1 MWRKYGRDGASRTV
15 ETMIEELNPA
25 GVQTAAVRRR
35 RRVPLVWIVPVLTAL
50 IAGWLAWDT
59 FSKRGP
65 TITISFETAAGLT
78 AGQSQLKFKN
88 VTIGTVQNI
97 SIAPNLA
104 NVIVTVETVR
114 EAEHLLTGKTIFW
127 VVKPQL
133 FAGNISGLDT
143 LLSGSYI
150 GMLPSAEQGKPQR
163 SFVGNQDPP
172 ILQAATPGTTFKLE
186 TKRLGSISL
195 GSPIFFRDLEVGAVL
210 GWDLGDLANSVT
222 IHAFVRA
229 PFDQYVHDNSTF
241 WNASGVSIKLG
252 AGGVDVQMESL
263 RALLLGG
270 IAFDSPPGSKA
281 AAAVANRRFSLYPS
295 MDVAKAAGPGRQLQL
310 LSNFA
315 GSVAGLSAGADVTL
329 HGLKIGEVTDVGLV
343 YNPKQDR
350 ILAPVHYRVDAER
363 IAGASDIQ
371 GMPLGSVATDM
382 VKRGLRA
389 TLQAPSMI
397 TGQKIVALEF
407 LPDAPSAELGRDGDV
422 FIMPSSDAGGFDSIA
437 RSANELLSKINRI
450 DFARIGKSLSG
461 AFSGLD
467 DTVNGPQLKKTLA
480 ALEAA
485 MLDVRDV
492 AHNLNGDAGP
502 ALRRLPEISVQL
514 QGALTNTNRLL
525 GSLNTGYGDDSRFRR
540 DLDRLLAQLTDTART
555 FRALG
560 DLLSRHPEALIKGRT
575 NTGSE

>member
-1 MWRKYGRDGASRTV
+1 
-15 ETMIEELNPA
+15 MIEQSDPA
-25 GVQTAAVRRR
+25 SIPTAGARRR
-35 RRVPLVWIVPVLTAL
+35 RRIPLVWIVPVLTAL
-50 IAGWLAWDT
+50 IAAWLAWDT

-65 TITISFETAAGLT
+65 TITISFETASGLT
-78 AGQSQLKFKN
+78 AGQSQLKFKD

-97 SIAPNLA
+97 SIAPDLS

-114 EAEHLLTGKTIFW
+114 EAEHLLTDKTIFW

-150 GMLPSAEQGKPQR
+150 GMLPSTEKGKSQR
-163 SFVGNQDPP
+163 SFVGNQNPP
-172 ILQAATPGTTFKLE
+172 ILQAATPGTTFILE

-195 GSPIFFRDLEVGAVL
+195 GSPIFYRDLDVGTVL

-241 WNASGVSIKLG
+241 WNASGISIKL
-252 AGGVDVQMESL
+252 AGGGIDVQMESL

-270 IAFDSPPGSKA
+270 IAFDSPSRSKA
-281 AAAVANRRFSLYPS
+281 ATAAENQHFSLYPS
-295 MDVAKAAGPGRQLQL
+295 MDAAKAAGPGRQLEL

-315 GSVAGLSAGADVTL
+315 GSVAGLSVGADVTL
-329 HGLKIGEVTDVGLV
+329 HGLKVGEVTDVGLV
-343 YNPKQDR
+343 YDPKQDR
-350 ILAPVHYRVDAER
+350 IMAPVHYRVEAER
-363 IAGASDIQ
+363 IAGAADIQ
-371 GMPLGSVATDM
+371 GMPLGSVATEM

-389 TLQAPSMI
+389 TLQAPNMI

-407 LPDAPSAELGRDGDV
+407 VPDAPAAELGRDGDV

-450 DFARIGKSLSG
+450 DFDRIGKSLSG
-461 AFSGLD
+461 AFAGLD
-467 DTVNGPQLKKTLA
+467 DTINGPQLKKTLA

-485 MLDVRDV
+485 MLDVKDITRKLDT
-492 AHNLNGDAGP
+492 DAGP
-502 ALRRLPEISVQL
+502 ALRRLPEISAQL
-514 QGALTNTNRLL
+514 QSTLTNTNRLL
-525 GSLNTGYGDDSRFRR
+525 GSLTTGYGDDSRFRR
-540 DLDRLLAQLTDTART
+540 DLDRLLPQLTDTARS

-575 NTGSE
+575 NTGTE

>member
-1 MWRKYGRDGASRTV
+1 
-15 ETMIEELNPA
+15 MIEHPDPVTLSTA
-25 GVQTAAVRRR
+25 GVRRR
-35 RRVPLVWIVPVLTAL
+35 RRIPLVWIVPVLTAL
-50 IAGWLAWDT
+50 IAAWLAWDT

-65 TITISFETAAGLT
+65 TITISFETASGLT
-78 AGQSQLKFKN
+78 AGQSQLKFKD
-88 VTIGTVQNI
+88 VTIGTVKTI
-97 SIAPNLA
+97 TLPSDLS
-104 NVIVTVETVR
+104 NVIVTVETLR
-114 EAEHLLTGKTIFW
+114 EAEHLLTDKTIFW

-150 GMLPSAEQGKPQR
+150 GMLPSTEKGKPQR
-163 SFVGNQDPP
+163 SFIGNQNPP

-195 GSPIFFRDLEVGAVL
+195 GSPIFFRDLDVGTVL

-270 IAFDSPPGSKA
+270 IAFDSPSGSKA
-281 AAAVANRRFSLYPS
+281 PTAPANHHFSLYAS
-295 MDVAKAAGPGRQLQL
+295 MDAAKAAGPGRQLQL
-310 LSNFA
+310 LSNFS
-315 GSVAGLSAGADVTL
+315 GSVAGLSVGADVTL
-329 HGLKIGEVTDVGLV
+329 HGLKVGEVTDVGLV
-343 YNPKQDR
+343 YDPKQDR
-350 ILAPVHYRVDAER
+350 ITAPVHYRVESER
-363 IAGASDIQ
+363 IAGTSNVQ
-371 GMPLGSVATDM
+371 GVPLGSVAAEM

-407 LPDAPSAELGRDGDV
+407 VPDAPPAELGRDGDV
-422 FIMPSSDAGGFDSIA
+422 FIVPSSDAGGFDSIA

-450 DFARIGKSLSG
+450 DFDRMGKSLSG
-461 AFSGLD
+461 ALAGLD

-485 MLDVRDV
+485 MLDVKDITHKLD
-492 AHNLNGDAGP
+492 ADAGT
-502 ALRRLPEISVQL
+502 ALRRLPEISAQL
-514 QGALTNTNRLL
+514 QDALTNANRLL
-525 GSLNTGYGDDSRFRR
+525 GSLNAGYGDDSRFRR
-540 DLDRLLAQLTDTART
+540 DLDRLLPQLTDTARS

-575 NTGSE
+575 NTGTE

>member
-1 MWRKYGRDGASRTV
+1 MATV
-15 ETMIEELNPA
+15 IEHTDPA
-25 GVQTAAVRRR
+25 IVPTAGVRRR
-35 RRVPLVWIVPVLTAL
+35 RRIPLVWIVPVLTAL
-50 IAGWLAWDT
+50 IAAWLAWDT

-65 TITISFETAAGLT
+65 SITISFETASGLT
-78 AGQSQLKFKN
+78 AGQSQLKFKD

-97 SIAPNLA
+97 SIAPDLS

-114 EAEHLLTGKTIFW
+114 EAEHLLTDKTIFW

-150 GMLPSAEQGKPQR
+150 GMLPSTEKGKPQR
-163 SFVGNQDPP
+163 TFVGNQNPP
-172 ILQAATPGTTFKLE
+172 ILQAVTPGSTFKLE
-186 TKRLGSISL
+186 TKRLGSVSL
-195 GSPIFFRDLEVGAVL
+195 GSPIFFRDLDVGTVL
-210 GWDLGDLANSVT
+210 GWDLGDLATSVT

-229 PFDQYVHDNSTF
+229 PFDQYVRDNSTF

-270 IAFDSPPGSKA
+270 IAFDSASGSKA
-281 AAAVANRRFSLYPS
+281 PTAVENHHSTLYPS
-295 MDVAKAAGPGRQLQL
+295 MDAAKAAGPGRQLQL

-315 GSVAGLSAGADVTL
+315 GSVAGLSVGADVTL
-329 HGLKIGEVTDVGLV
+329 HGLKVGEVTDVGLV
-343 YNPKQDR
+343 YDPKQDR
-350 ILAPVHYRVDAER
+350 IIAPVRYRVEAER
-363 IAGASDIQ
+363 IAGASDVQ
-371 GMPLGSVATDM
+371 GLPLGSVATEM

-407 LPDAPSAELGRDGDV
+407 VPDAPSAELGQDGDV

-461 AFSGLD
+461 AFAGLD

-492 AHNLNGDAGP
+492 AHNIDGDAGP

-525 GSLNTGYGDDSRFRR
+525 GSLNTGYGYDSRFSR
-540 DLDRLLAQLTDTART
+540 DLDRLLAQLTDTARS

-575 NTGSE
+575 NTGME